1 MILISHR
8 GNLRGKKTELEN
20 NPSYIQSTVDLCYD
34 VEIDVWFVDGEWWL
48 GHDNPEYKIS
58 VDYFSNK
65 PFWIH
70 AKNMEALCS
79 LQSYSSL
86 NYFWH
91 QEDDYTLTSKSYIW
105 AYPGKSVLPVKKTIA
120 VLPEL
125 NNNAIKN
132 FSGICSDYI
141 ENYK

>member
-20 NPSYIQSTVDLCYD
+20 NPSYIQSTVDLGYD

-58 VDYFSNK
+58 FDYFSNK

-91 QEDDYTLTSKSYIW
+91 QEDDYTITSKGYIW
-105 AYPGKSVLPVKKTIA
+105 TYP
-120 VLPEL
+120 
-125 NNNAIKN
+125 
-132 FSGICSDYI
+132 
-141 ENYK
+141 